1 MCWGRLT
8 FFEIIILLFDA
19 QANVV
24 NIAFGDYSGGLLGQ
38 EADEKVVREGIEAI
52 HAKVYKLIRIILIR
66 VIRVIA

>member
-52 HAKVYKLIRIILIR
+52 HAKVSKLIILTLLIILI
-66 VIRVIA
+66 A

>member
-1 MCWGRLT
+1 MCWGRPT

-52 HAKVYKLIRIILIR
+52 HAKVSKLIILTLLIR
-66 VIRVIA
+66 MIA

>member
-52 HAKVYKLIRIILIR
+52 HAKVSKLIRIILIR
-66 VIRVIA
+66 VIA